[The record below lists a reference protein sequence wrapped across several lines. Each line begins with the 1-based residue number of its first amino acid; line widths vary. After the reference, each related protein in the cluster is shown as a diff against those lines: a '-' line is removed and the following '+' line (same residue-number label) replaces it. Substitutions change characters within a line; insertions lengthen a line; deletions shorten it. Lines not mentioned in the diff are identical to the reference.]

1 MIRLNSVTKRFGGV
15 AAVDGI
21 SLTIAQGECFALLG
35 ANGAGKTTIVRL
47 LLDFIRPTSGTVRID
62 GIPTADPESRK
73 NIGYLAE
80 DHRIPP
86 YLSGL
91 EFLRRHAAL
100 IGLSGKAAALET
112 ARVLESVSMQGA
124 ATKKSADYSKGMRQ
138 RIGLAA
144 AILGRPKLLILD
156 EPTGGLDPVG
166 IRDVRRI
173 IEGLNAAG
181 VTVML
186 NSHLLSE
193 VEKSC
198 RTAAILHN
206 GRILVKD
213 SIDSIT
219 KGSATLEDIFFRY
232 LEGQN
237 DEFD

>member
-1 MIRLNSVTKRFGGV
+1 MISLDSVSKRFGGF
-15 AAVDGI
+15 AAVEGI
-21 SLTIAQGECFALLG
+21 SLTIAKGECFALLG
-35 ANGAGKTTIVRL
+35 PNGAGKTTIVRL
-47 LLDFIRPTSGTVRID
+47 LLDFIKPSSGTVRID
-62 GIPTADPESRK
+62 GIPAADPDSRK
-73 NIGYLAE
+73 NVGYLAE

-91 EFLRRHAAL
+91 EYLKRHAAL
-100 IGLSGKAAALET
+100 IGLSGKAVAMET
-112 ARVLESVSMQGA
+112 ERVLEAVSMNRA
-124 ATKKSADYSKGMRQ
+124 ATKRSADYSKGMRQ

-144 AILGRPKLLILD
+144 AMLGRPKLLILD

-173 IEGLNAAG
+173 IVALNGSG

-219 KGSATLEDIFFRY
+219 KGSETLEDIFFRY

-237 DEFD
+237 E